1 MATSEACEWLL
12 LAAYMRKGLDKL
24 TDVRPCRYLGLFET
38 YNMNTPRMVQS
49 SVIAAKL
56 CRTAGQIISLDSVF
70 LRLICSFGGGCSLS
84 G

>member
-1 MATSEACEWLL
+1 MAVVGGVHAKRIRQADGCAAVPLL
-12 LAAYMRKGLDKL
+12 RI
-24 TDVRPCRYLGLFET
+24 VRDIQYE
-38 YNMNTPRMVQS
+38 NAMVQS

-70 LRLICSFGGGCSLS
+70 LRLICSLGGGCSLS